1 MCLGFFLIFFYFITL
16 NNKNKSLG
24 LKVHMNEFVTKR

>member
-1 MCLGFFLIFFYFITL
+1 MCLGFFFFFITL
-16 NNKNKSLG
+16 NKNNKSLG

>member
-1 MCLGFFLIFFYFITL
+1 MCLGFVFFITL